1 MKTRMLI
8 VGFILM
14 SVVGNSQ
21 DKAATQARP
30 YFSAIIVNNLDTSAL
45 WYQSLFD
52 LKVRNLPDVPE
63 AFCVAILESP
73 ALVLELIENRS
84 WLDPKKILEG
94 KPEGTHIRGFF
105 KIGFKVADLNAWIS
119 HLKKF
124 NIAVD
129 RILQGRFE
137 QEEFSRSGPR
147 WKPGPVLRIG
157 FPACLMLNR
166 RISSVKNNHT
176 DSSAV
181 N

>member
-14 SVVGNSQ
+14 SIVGNSQ
-21 DKAATQARP
+21 DKAATQASP

-63 AFCVAILESP
+63 AFRVAILESP

-105 KIGFKVADLNAWIS
+105 KIGFKVPDMNAWIS

-124 NIAVD
+124 NVTVD
-129 RILQGRFE
+129 RIYKDASNKRNFLVPDPDGNLVQFFE
-137 QEEFSRSGPR
+137 KIP
-147 WKPGPVLRIG
+147 
-157 FPACLMLNR
+157 
-166 RISSVKNNHT
+166 SVSHAQ
-176 DSSAV
+176 S
-181 N
+181 